1 MGWSDAGPL
10 LALVDELVT
19 SLSQQ
24 QVTIDQSQQAIVQ
37 LREQNQDLRRPL
49 NRNRGNR
56 GQPASQ
62 DSPRRAKGGAVSRVI
77 PATPCGPY
85 RQNRWTRW
93 CTTGRRLVITVRRPC
108 ERTKRCIP
116 SVAKSTACRPRHPRP
131 VTRIVGQRQD
141 LFGVSLSTGTVQNLC
156 WRLLQRRQKAMPQ
169 LRAPALQIPVAGLDE
184 TGYRVTDRTA
194 WLPVIC
200 HQDLTDYRLGGRGEV
215 WADYASV
222 AVHDRFASYWSRR
235 PKVTAHALC
244 HVHLLPNRQEIVAQ
258 DQAPDG
264 CTRPAPMPAI
274 PTSWSRGPSWRHN
287 GQR

>member
-24 QVTIDQSQQAIVQ
+24 QVTIDQPQQAIVQ
-37 LREQNQDLRRPL
+37 LREQNQDLR
-49 NRNRGNR
+49 
-56 GQPASQ
+56 
-62 DSPRRAKGGAVSRVI
+62 
-77 PATPCGPY
+77 
-85 RQNRWTRW
+85 
-93 CTTGRRLVITVRRPC
+93 
-108 ERTKRCIP
+108 
-116 SVAKSTACRPRHPRP
+116 
-131 VTRIVGQRQD
+131 
-141 LFGVSLSTGTVQNLC
+141 
-156 WRLLQRRQKAMPQ
+156 LLQRSQKAMPQ

-184 TGYRVTDRTA
+184 TGLRVADRTA

-222 AVHDRFASYWSRR
+222 AVHDRFASYWNRR
-235 PKVTAHALC
+235 PKVTAHTLC

-258 DQAPDG
+258 EQAPDG